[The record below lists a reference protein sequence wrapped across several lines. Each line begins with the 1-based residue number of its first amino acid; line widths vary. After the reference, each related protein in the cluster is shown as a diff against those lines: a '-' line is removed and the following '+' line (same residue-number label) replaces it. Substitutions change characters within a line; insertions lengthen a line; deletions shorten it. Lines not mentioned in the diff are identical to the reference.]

1 MNPLEFIVPI
11 ATSAVGAGVSAAL
24 SGGGGTATS
33 VAKEPEAVERARSR
47 AIQTVAPMLLDIL
60 RSPELGILKY
70 TGLPTLTPPLTE
82 VEQMAL
88 ARAEDLFRGGLTTPL
103 DRVALER
110 ALRTLAMRPS
120 DLLAPRETS
129 MIEALIYGPGGLME
143 QEAKAATSEFLR
155 AYSPA
160 MEKAIGTTI
169 LPEARRT
176 LMGDVGIIR
185 NLLEA
190 QQQVRDVVDWISAI
204 QTLDKLQASAA
215 DIARGIGGTAGLL
228 QTAAQA
234 AKFAAIPRAR
244 ETQRKAAYEDI
255 MKKAIEATM
264 GMLRTQPAGKTTVE
278 KTSGPGF
285 MESFLP
291 RFASGIG
298 SALGQ
303 YFLNK
308 PTYSVAP
315 TNWGAGFSVM
325 KPTPTSFDWGGFS
338 VMGSP
343 SSSPNWGNWFGL
355 SPKLPSWSGL
365 SLDLSSW

>member
-1 MNPLEFIVPI
+1 
-11 ATSAVGAGVSAAL
+11 
-24 SGGGGTATS
+24 
-33 VAKEPEAVERARSR
+33 
-47 AIQTVAPMLLDIL
+47 
-60 RSPELGILKY
+60 
-70 TGLPTLTPPLTE
+70 
-82 VEQMAL
+82 MAL

-129 MIEALIYGPGGLME
+129 MIESLIYGPGGLME
-143 QEAKAATSEFLR
+143 QEAKTAASEFLR

-160 MEKAIGTTI
+160 M
-169 LPEARRT
+169 
-176 LMGDVGIIR
+176 DVGIIR

-343 SSSPNWGNWFGL
+343 SSSPNWGSWFGL